1 MLSKWMNDFDF
12 DKDKTRLKLLDI
24 NLWWFQSFALIL
36 DPGHLMTKISWLA
49 WDVQCTVS
57 GWRTSREWSPGCGQ
71 NGAGTMREEI
81 NLRSNMKFQSS
92 PSIGKFFRHLWRTG
106 YSGKSYLFRKCDF
119 SRKCDFFKHF
129 TQYQTFGSVFGFWL

>member
-36 DPGHLMTKISWLA
+36 DPGHLMTKRSCLA

-71 NGAGTMREEI
+71 NSAGTMRGEI

-92 PSIGKFFRHLWRTG
+92 PSVGKFFQHLWRTG

>member
-36 DPGHLMTKISWLA
+36 DPGHLMTKRSWLA

-71 NGAGTMREEI
+71 IWNSNQVLQSVNSSDTYEEQDTQGRVI
-81 NLRSNMKFQSS
+81 CSENVIS
-92 PSIGKFFRHLWRTG
+92 PEK
-106 YSGKSYLFRKCDF
+106 
-119 SRKCDFFKHF
+119 
-129 TQYQTFGSVFGFWL
+129 